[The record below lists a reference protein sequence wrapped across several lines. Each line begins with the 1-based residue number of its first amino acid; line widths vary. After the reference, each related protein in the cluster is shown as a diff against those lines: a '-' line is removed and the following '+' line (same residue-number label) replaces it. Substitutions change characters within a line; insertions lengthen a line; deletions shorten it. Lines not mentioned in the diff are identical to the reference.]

1 MFLRMSKVCSP
12 LQGVLLAE
20 DGALSFWLEAAAAAE
35 AEEAALMGAEGEAA
49 DAVTF

>member
-20 DGALSFWLEAAAAAE
+20 DGALSFWLEAAAAE